1 MKYLTEFVGTFFFLF
16 VIATAAIFASGFAPL
31 AIGVV
36 LIAMVYMG
44 GHVSGANYNPAVSL
58 ALAMQKKL
66 SWKDFGIYVICQ
78 IAAGLAAFALAFWVL
93 GKTPGINPGVSPST
107 DLPFTNAQALVVEIV
122 FTAMLACVVLNVAA
136 TKATSGNSY
145 FGLAIGGT
153 IVAAAYAGGGISGG
167 AFNPA
172 VGFSATAIK
181 AFLDGGEWTHVWLYI
196 VGPLL
201 GGALG
206 STIWGLMHATSDA
219 AEA

>member
-16 VIATAAIFASGFAPL
+16 VIATAAILASGFAPL

-36 LIAMVYMG
+36 LMVMVYMG
-44 GHVSGANYNPAVSL
+44 GHVSGANYNPAVSI

-66 SWKDFGIYVICQ
+66 PWRDCAIYIVCQ
-78 IAAGLAAFALAFWVL
+78 VVAGFAAFALAFWIL
-93 GKTPGINPGVSPST
+93 GKTPGIAPGVSPGT
-107 DLPFTNAQALVVEIV
+107 DLPFTNAQALVCEIV

-136 TKATSGNSY
+136 TKATEGNSFY
-145 FGLAIGGT
+145 GLAIGGT
-153 IVAAAYAGGGISGG
+153 IVCAAYAGGGISGG

-172 VGFSATAIK
+172 VGISATAAK
-181 AFLDGGEWTHVWLYI
+181 AFFDGGEWTNVWLYI